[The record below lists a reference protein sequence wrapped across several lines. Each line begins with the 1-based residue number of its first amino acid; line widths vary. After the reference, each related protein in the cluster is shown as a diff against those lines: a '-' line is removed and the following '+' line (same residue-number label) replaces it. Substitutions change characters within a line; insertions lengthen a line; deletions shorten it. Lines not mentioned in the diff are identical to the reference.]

1 MEQVNSGSNR
11 NQQVDSFISSY
22 DSRQVSA
29 NKKEKQNSR
38 FNKVVAVLGA
48 AALAVTGFLAYKV
61 VEDKGLG
68 FGNNHSVSAGS
79 NDNPNSMQNVSYNSY
94 EGCGSDLPINTAKL
108 VLKRQG
114 FGEDKYTIITD
125 PNQAVD
131 VNDAGEGSFTGNPI
145 NSKSELFTQLNG
157 NEEAMKKVVQD
168 TATRSGDSVE
178 EVKSNMDRWVFIQI
192 KEATMLKNN
201 TSFSNGQIVD
211 AGQRINQPN
220 DAMFVYIGQKTCDQS
235 KEVAS
240 TNSDDYVNKT
250 VATIGVVRAGCA
262 NPQGTWP
269 VPYIPPKAPKPQ
281 PAPNPQPE
289 PQPQPNPQP
298 KPEPTPEPTP
308 PKPPTPPTPKD
319 PSQDVNVNPN
329 VPDQVR
335 GPGTTPV
342 GEDPGPAQKPVD
354 SGNGGAPAPAP
365 APQPQ
370 NPPSGGGSGDVLPPP
385 TQAPAPAND
394 APKPEAPAQ
403 GNPSDF

>member
-1 MEQVNSGSNR
+1 MDRPSQPNNR

-61 VEDKGLG
+61 VEDKD
-68 FGNNHSVSAGS
+68 SVSSASTGQS
-79 NDNPNSMQNVSYNSY
+79 APVFGAAY
-94 EGCGSDLPINTAKL
+94 EAQGCGDNFAPQTVKGILEA
-108 VLKRQG
+108 QG
-114 FGEDKYTIITD
+114 FTADKYTIISDT
-125 PNQAVD
+125 NQEVD
-131 VNDAGEGSFTGNPI
+131 VNEGGEGSFTDNPI
-145 NSKSELFTQLNG
+145 NSLNEYSEWINNG
-157 NEEAMKKVVQD
+157 SVAANAYVEDIAR
-168 TATRSGDSVE
+168 RSGDTVDQVKNGTSRTVFVQFE
-178 EVKSNMDRWVFIQI
+178 EETVLPGN
-192 KEATMLKNN
+192 TMLKD
-201 TSFSNGQIVD
+201 GQVVD
-211 AGQRINQPN
+211 AGSRDNAKGDAAIIYVGGKACEVSKTSGNPTSKNSINE
-220 DAMFVYIGQKTCDQS
+220 MKTYTA
-235 KEVAS
+235 V
-240 TNSDDYVNKT
+240 
-250 VATIGVVRAGCA
+250 GRAGCA
-262 NPQGTWP
+262 NPQNSWP
-269 VPYIPPKAPKPQ
+269 IPK
-281 PAPNPQPE
+281 

-394 APKPEAPAQ
+394 APKPEAPAE